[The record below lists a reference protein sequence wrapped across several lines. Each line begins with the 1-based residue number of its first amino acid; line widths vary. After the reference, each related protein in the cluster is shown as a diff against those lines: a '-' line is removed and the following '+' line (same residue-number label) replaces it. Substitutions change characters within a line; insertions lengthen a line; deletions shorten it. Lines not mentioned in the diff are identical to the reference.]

1 MKKNGYITV
10 EALLVFPV
18 VLLLIVAFVFVIIEL
33 TKKDFIKKDMPYI
46 EEIYQVDS
54 LIRKAKMFEDVF

>member
-1 MKKNGYITV
+1 MKKNGYVTV

-18 VLLLIVAFVFVIIEL
+18 VLLLIVAFVFVILEL

-54 LIRKAKMFEDVF
+54 LIRKANLFEDVF

>member
-18 VLLLIVAFVFVIIEL
+18 VLLLIVAFVFVILKL
-33 TKKDFIKKDMPYI
+33 TEKDFAKKEIPYI

-54 LIRKAKMFEDVF
+54 LIRKTLLFEDVF